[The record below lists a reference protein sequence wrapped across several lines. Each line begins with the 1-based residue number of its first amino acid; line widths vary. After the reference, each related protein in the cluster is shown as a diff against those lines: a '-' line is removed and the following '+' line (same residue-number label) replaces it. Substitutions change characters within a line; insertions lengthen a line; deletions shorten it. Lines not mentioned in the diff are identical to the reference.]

1 MLGRFSACATTIAV
15 FAMVGAGTA
24 VQGQPG
30 PNPLPMPAAIP
41 APQDTPYPGTI
52 RLAVDATDNTRGIF
66 RVHETI
72 PVVHAGAMVLLF
84 PEWLPGNHG
93 PTGAIDK
100 LAGLTVHAG
109 LTPVAWVRDPV
120 DVYAFHLDV
129 PARAKALDLDF
140 QFLSAVDKLEGRIVM
155 TPEMLNLQWDSMAL
169 YPAGYYSRQIMVQ
182 ASVKLPAGWKFGTAL
197 ESVSAGAANFKPVP
211 FNTLVDSP
219 MFAGKYFSRVDL
231 DPGAKVPVHMD
242 IVADEPG
249 DLAISPAQLQAHRNL
264 VSQAYKV
271 FGSHHYDHYDF
282 LLALS
287 DRMSSIGLEHHRSSE
302 DGTLSNYF
310 KDWDKTSASRD
321 LLSHE
326 FTHSWN
332 GKFRRPADLW
342 TANFNV
348 PMRDSLLWVYE
359 GQTQFWGRVLA
370 TRAGLWTRQQGLDAL
385 AADAAIF
392 DEARP
397 GRQWRPL
404 EDTTNDPIT
413 TMRRPIPWRT
423 WQRTEDYYGEGELIW
438 LDADALIRQM
448 SGGKKSL
455 DDFARAFFGI
465 DDGSYV
471 TVTYTFDD
479 VVHAL
484 NAVAP
489 YDWAGFLHARLDAVE
504 PAAPLDW
511 LKRGGYR
518 FVYTDTPSD
527 FTKSNEK
534 NRKAID
540 LVYSLGLTLD
550 SKGAVTDVLWDSP
563 AFNAGVTAGSEI
575 VAVNDVAYD
584 SDRLK
589 DAITDA
595 KGNKTPIQFLI
606 KRGDVFRQVAI
617 DYHGGLRYPHLERVP
632 GTPALLD
639 DILAAR
645 K

>member
-1 MLGRFSACATTIAV
+1 
-15 FAMVGAGTA
+15 
-24 VQGQPG
+24 
-30 PNPLPMPAAIP
+30 
-41 APQDTPYPGTI
+41 
-52 RLAVDATDNTRGIF
+52 
-66 RVHETI
+66 
-72 PVVHAGAMVLLF
+72 
-84 PEWLPGNHG
+84 
-93 PTGAIDK
+93 
-100 LAGLTVHAG
+100 
-109 LTPVAWVRDPV
+109 
-120 DVYAFHLDV
+120 
-129 PARAKALDLDF
+129 
-140 QFLSAVDKLEGRIVM
+140 
-155 TPEMLNLQWDSMAL
+155 
-169 YPAGYYSRQIMVQ
+169 
-182 ASVKLPAGWKFGTAL
+182 
-197 ESVSAGAANFKPVP
+197 
-211 FNTLVDSP
+211 
-219 MFAGKYFSRVDL
+219 
-231 DPGAKVPVHMD
+231 
-242 IVADEPG
+242 
-249 DLAISPAQLQAHRNL
+249 
-264 VSQAYKV
+264 
-271 FGSHHYDHYDF
+271 
-282 LLALS
+282 
-287 DRMSSIGLEHHRSSE
+287 
-302 DGTLSNYF
+302 
-310 KDWDKTSASRD
+310 
-321 LLSHE
+321 
-326 FTHSWN
+326 
-332 GKFRRPADLW
+332 
-342 TANFNV
+342 
-348 PMRDSLLWVYE
+348 MRDSLLWVYE

-438 LDADALIRQM
+438 LDADTLIRQM

-534 NRKAID
+534 NRKATD

-563 AFNAGVTAGSEI
+563 AFNAGVTVGSEI
-575 VAVNDVAYD
+575 VAVNDIAYD
-584 SDRLK
+584 SDKLK

-595 KGNKTPIQFLI
+595 KGT
-606 KRGDVFRQVAI
+606 RR
-617 DYHGGLRYPHLERVP
+617 RSSS
-632 GTPALLD
+632 
-639 DILAAR
+639 
-645 K
+645 